1 MILLI
6 KSKLK
11 EFTLFS
17 NQCYTDF
24 ILLDTSG
31 ERS

>member
-17 NQCYTDF
+17 KYKLTDF
-24 ILLDTSG
+24 TLLDTSG
-31 ERS
+31 ERC